1 MSERDHRA
9 IAEQL
14 KRMADAYPWEPFKQ
28 LGPPPR
34 RHFRSLDDGLSLCF
48 TLDILPRGLRLWHLS
63 LCRVPQGVSRAE
75 EELWCQLFFEQQPM
89 IERPSEIPG
98 LGSRHF
104 YWRAE
109 RKEA

>member
-1 MSERDHRA
+1 MNGQDHRE

-14 KRMADAYPWEPFKQ
+14 KRTAKAYPWEPYKE

-34 RHFRSLDDGLSLCF
+34 RHFRSLDDGLSVCF
-48 TLDILPRGLRLWHLS
+48 TLDVVPGGLFWHLS

-75 EELWCQLFFEQQPM
+75 QELWCRLFFEEQPM

-104 YWRAE
+104 YWKAE